1 MQRVAAHPQLQGA
14 RDLQTFLE
22 ASDDTLESWKEST
35 KQKAPAFTSMAAD
48 VKQGAYSS
56 ASRISSYFAGEG
68 PSATFEPVADMPL
81 MQMANYTSALQTQVQ
96 AVHKHSKSYME
107 RHGALSSSLTSFG
120 LALTQLGGVAAPR
133 THTAPSNRVR
143 L

>member
-107 RHGALSSSLTSFG
+107 RHGALSFNSWPSSCQHADASRRS
-120 LALTQLGGVAAPR
+120 GGSGAAESSAAR
-133 THTAPSNRVR
+133 
-143 L
+143 